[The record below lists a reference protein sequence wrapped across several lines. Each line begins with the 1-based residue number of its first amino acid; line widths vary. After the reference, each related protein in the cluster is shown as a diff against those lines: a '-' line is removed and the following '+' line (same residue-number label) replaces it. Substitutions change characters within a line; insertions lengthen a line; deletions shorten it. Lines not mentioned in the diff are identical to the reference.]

1 MSLISQLLPKPKTP
15 FPIVPRQ
22 SIAGRTLALLVAIM
36 TFLSCVTF
44 GAVYLVQNSTLA
56 WSSEV
61 GRELTIQL
69 QPVED
74 EQMLSNIR
82 TAISLAEQTP
92 GVSRAFELTVNDSE
106 KLLSPWLGEQFDISA
121 FHLPRLVI
129 VQLGDPA
136 LFDLEALSAK
146 LVDAI
151 PEATIDTHELWQQQL
166 NAMAGTVVL
175 SGTLALI
182 LILAAT
188 VLAIVF
194 ATGGAMAT
202 NREIVDVLHFIGASD
217 TYIAGAFQERFLAI
231 GMQGGLVGGACSIVF
246 FFVAS
251 TITNAILPDQS
262 ATQVE
267 LLFGQFT
274 LGWLGLMGLILTV
287 VTIAILTAITSRVTV
302 HRFLAQIAP

>member
-1 MSLISQLLPKPKTP
+1 MSLISQMLSKSKTS

-22 SIAGRTLALLVAIM
+22 SIAGRTLAFLVAIM

-44 GAVYLVQNSTLA
+44 GAVYLVQNSTMA

-69 QPVED
+69 QPVE
-74 EQMLSNIR
+74 EEKMLSDIR
-82 TAISLAEQTP
+82 TAISLAQQSG
-92 GVSRAFELTVNDSE
+92 GVARAFELTIQDSAE
-106 KLLSPWLGEQFDISA
+106 LLSPWLGEKFDISA
-121 FHLPRLVI
+121 FQLPRLVV
-129 VQLGDPA
+129 VQLADPA
-136 LFDLEALSAK
+136 KFDLEALKSK
-146 LVDAI
+146 LASAI
-151 PEATIDTHELWQQQL
+151 PDASVDTHALWQQQL

-175 SGTLALI
+175 SGGLALI
-182 LILAAT
+182 LILTAT

-202 NREIVDVLHFIGASD
+202 NREIVDVLHFIGAGD
-217 TYIAGAFQERFLAI
+217 RYIAGAFQERFLAI
-231 GMQGGLVGGACSIVF
+231 GMQGGFFGGAMSIVF

-251 TITNAILPDQS
+251 TITSAILPAQS

-274 LGWLGLMGLILTV
+274 LGWLGLLGLVLVV
-287 VTIAILTAITSRVTV
+287 VTIAVLTAITSRITV

>member
-1 MSLISQLLPKPKTP
+1 MSLISQFLPKPKTP
-15 FPIVPRQ
+15 FPIVPNQ

-69 QPVED
+69 QPTED
-74 EQMLSNIR
+74 EQMLSDIR
-82 TAISLAEQTP
+82 TVINLAQNTK
-92 GVSRAFELTVNDSE
+92 GVAKAFELTLEDSAD
-106 KLLSPWLGEQFDISA
+106 LLSPWLGEQFDISA
-121 FHLPRLVI
+121 FQVPRLVV
-129 VQLGDPA
+129 VQLSDPA
-136 LFDLEALSAK
+136 EFDIEALNAK
-146 LVDAI
+146 IADAV
-151 PEATIDTHELWQQQL
+151 PTANLDTHELWQQQL

-175 SGTLALI
+175 SGALALV
-182 LILAAT
+182 LILTAT

-194 ATGGAMAT
+194 ATGGAMAS

-217 TYIAGAFQERFLAI
+217 SYIAGAYQERFLSI
-231 GMQGGLVGGACSIVF
+231 GLKGGMAGGAISIVF
-246 FFVAS
+246 FFIAS
-251 TITNAILPDQS
+251 TITSAILPDQS

-274 LGWLGLMGLILTV
+274 LGWVGLLGLILVV
-287 VTIAILTAITSRVTV
+287 VTIAALTAITSRYTV

>member
-136 LFDLEALSAK
+136 LFDFEALSAK